1 VCSVGAIITLASI
14 ATDRTLALLAASSEL
29 GKSYDEVTQMLEAAQ
44 NYTMIFK

>member
-1 VCSVGAIITLASI
+1 VCAVAGVCHNKLVLTA
-14 ATDRTLALLAASSEL
+14 AASPEL